1 MPDLTSPQE
10 FSEVI
15 PGQRL
20 SAWDVFVG
28 ILPLIGVSPFILA
41 QGLTLWRMPE
51 TKIGLLVWLVV
62 AGIVM
67 WTGRGS
73 VTRHSLRMR
82 AATLIFFFSTA
93 LLVYGVIM
101 WSLNWMH
108 VASAGILVAWGLGRC
123 SQRRWHEVVAWG
135 LLLLMTIPISQV
147 YVDLDRWISDVA
159 AQSASTTLDAHDVPH
174 LLDGQTISLQGGNF
188 QSSSTTSAKL
198 GLYAVL
204 CSAAL
209 WCWGFSRSLLHSL
222 LLLIGSS
229 ICLLMTRYLAML
241 LVSFGMVQYSSDWTV
256 SGLPHYFI
264 SFGAFGF
271 ILVLVLFCDRMLLGM
286 LSPVPLSQP
295 SLLPIFAAANKVLNW
310 PEPKSEPE
318 EYEEIEE
325 IADFHK
331 QMEAWRRSWYS
342 LDWNRRKFYKAVAW
356 FCGLTSFLMV
366 GPIAFALIRGGLP
379 NTQVSMA
386 EAELSGF
393 KQSITPDL
401 VSAQFKAFKASAFS
415 INGKSPA
422 EVNDVFSGQGK
433 LLARWAYSWN
443 GMVVVAELAAPEI
456 NLRPP
461 LANIDSKA
469 IEITQ
474 SWHPSI
480 NADSW
485 GYYDSRQVNVLGG
498 NAYVLQSFLND
509 DLSLPKAADN
519 ETSSLPYT
527 DQLNAK
533 SNPIQPMY
541 EIRVSCDAGATLS
554 LEQLKELQ
562 EFFDVIRK
570 TFREKLP
577 SGQLKPILILKQ

>member
-15 PGQRL
+15 PGPRL

-28 ILPLIGVSPFILA
+28 ILPLIGVAPVILS
-41 QGLTLWRMPE
+41 QGLILWRTPE
-51 TKIGLLVWLVV
+51 TKLGLLVWFAV

-82 AATLIFFFSTA
+82 AATLFFFSSTA
-93 LLVYGVIM
+93 VLVYGTLM

-108 VASAGILVAWGLGRC
+108 LAIAGFLVAWGLGRC
-123 SQRRWHEVVAWG
+123 SQRRWHEVVGWG
-135 LLLLMTIPISQV
+135 LLLLITIPIYQV
-147 YVDLDRWISDVA
+147 YGDLDRWISDVA
-159 AQSASTTLDAHDVPH
+159 AQSASTTLDAHNVPH
-174 LLDGQTISLQGGNF
+174 LLDGQTISLQGGTF
-188 QSSSTTSAKL
+188 QGSSTTSAKL
-198 GLYAVL
+198 GMYAVL
-204 CSAAL
+204 CSTAL

-222 LLLIGSS
+222 LLLIGSA
-229 ICLLMTRYLAML
+229 ICLLMTRYLAIL
-241 LVSFGMVQYSSDWTV
+241 LVSFGMIQYSSDWTD
-256 SGLPHYFI
+256 SGLPHYLI

-331 QMEAWRRSWYS
+331 QMEVWRRSWYS
-342 LDWNRRKFYKAVAW
+342 LDWNRRTFYKAIVW
-356 FCGLTSFLMV
+356 FCGLTSLLMV
-366 GPIAFALIRGGLP
+366 GPIAFALFRGGLP
-379 NTQVSMA
+379 NTQVPFA

-393 KQSITPDL
+393 KPLITPDL
-401 VSAQFKAFKASAFS
+401 VPAQFKAFKVSAFS
-415 INGKSPA
+415 INGKTAA
-422 EVNDVFSGQGK
+422 EVNAVFSGQGK
-433 LLARWAYSWN
+433 MFARWAYSWN
-443 GMVVVAELAAPEI
+443 GMIVVVELAAPEI
-456 NLRPP
+456 ILRPP
-461 LANIDSKA
+461 LADINSKA
-469 IEITQ
+469 IEIKQ

-485 GYYDSRQVNVLGG
+485 GYYDSRQVNALGG

-509 DLSLPKAADN
+509 DLSLHITGDIEK
-519 ETSSLPYT
+519 SLLPYL

-533 SNPIQPMY
+533 SRPVQPMY
-541 EIRVSCDAGATLS
+541 EIRVSCDAGAMLS
-554 LEQLKELQ
+554 LEQLAELQ
-562 EFFDVIRK
+562 EFFEVIRK

-577 SGQLKPILILKQ
+577 SGQLNPILILKQ